1 MFDVRDKVVLVTG
14 AASGIGAATAAL
26 LHRRGARVA
35 LLDIDETAMKD
46 EHALAIGADVRDR
59 TAMARAVD
67 SVAAHFGR
75 LDVVVANAGIAPD
88 PATVR
93 TIEPA
98 AFDRVIDINLT
109 GVFNTVQPALDQI
122 IRNHGHVLVVS
133 SAAAFAPGAG
143 LAAYMASKAAVEQ
156 LGRALR
162 IELAAVG
169 ASAGVAYFGFVRT
182 PLLRPIDEDPL
193 GRTVDALL
201 PWPFSQRITAERA
214 AEVIANSIARRA
226 ATGFAPP
233 AWQVYGMLRGLVNVV
248 VDGRAAA
255 SATVH
260 GLIRAIEARVDDH
273 A

>member
-1 MFDVRDKVVLVTG
+1 
-14 AASGIGAATAAL
+14 
-26 LHRRGARVA
+26 
-35 LLDIDETAMKD
+35 
-46 EHALAIGADVRDR
+46 
-59 TAMARAVD
+59 
-67 SVAAHFGR
+67 
-75 LDVVVANAGIAPD
+75 
-88 PATVR
+88 VR

-109 GVFNTVQPALDQI
+109 GVFNTVRPALDQI
-122 IRNHGHVLVVS
+122 VRNRGHVLVVS

-201 PWPFSQRITAERA
+201 PWPFSQRISAERA

-226 ATGFAPP
+226 ASSFAPP
-233 AWQVYGMLRGLVNVV
+233 AWQAYGLLRGLVNVV
-248 VDGRAAA
+248 VDSRAAA

-260 GLIRAIEARVDDH
+260 GLIRAIEARADDR